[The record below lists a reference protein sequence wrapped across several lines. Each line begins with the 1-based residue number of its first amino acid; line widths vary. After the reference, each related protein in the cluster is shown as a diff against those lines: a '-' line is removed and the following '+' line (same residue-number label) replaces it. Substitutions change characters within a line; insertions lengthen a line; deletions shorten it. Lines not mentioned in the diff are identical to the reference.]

1 MSLDVRARILISGLV
16 QGVLF
21 RRGIAD
27 LAIQL
32 GVTGW
37 VRNLPDGSVEVIC
50 EGDKDKLDKVIQFCH
65 IGPSGARVRNV
76 VVDWFDFKGDFR
88 GFKITR

>member
-1 MSLDVRARILISGLV
+1 LDVRARILISGLV

-27 LAIQL
+27 LAVQL

-37 VRNLPDGSVEVIC
+37 VRNLPDGSVEAIC
-50 EGDKDKLDKVIQFCH
+50 EGDKEKLDKVIRFCH

-76 VVDWFDFKGDFR
+76 DVDWFDFKGDFR